1 MEGFFFA
8 MKIVN
13 FYIDGFNFYFGLRS
27 KGWKKYYWLNIVK
40 FCESF
45 LKEDQQLGMVF
56 YFTAVQKDVG
66 KKDRQDLLF
75 SANKLNPKFKLVFG
89 KFLAKKIKT
98 EVGYHKT
105 FEEKQTDVNIAVE
118 MIRNVIFKKA
128 DISVLISA
136 DSDLIPPLYL
146 IRELSVEHKVFCY
159 FPPKRHS
166 ADLQNLADAVIN
178 LERYEK
184 RFKDNLLED
193 QIELSNGFVI
203 KRPENWV

>member
-1 MEGFFFA
+1 MSS
-8 MKIVN
+8 
-13 FYIDGFNFYFGLRS
+13 L
-27 KGWKKYYWLNIVK
+27 
-40 FCESF
+40 
-45 LKEDQQLGMVF
+45 
-56 YFTAVQKDVG
+56 
-66 KKDRQDLLF
+66 
-75 SANKLNPKFKLVFG
+75 
-89 KFLAKKIKT
+89 
-98 EVGYHKT
+98 
-105 FEEKQTDVNIAVE
+105 
-118 MIRNVIFKKA
+118 KKA

-193 QIELSNGFVI
+193 KIELSNGFVI